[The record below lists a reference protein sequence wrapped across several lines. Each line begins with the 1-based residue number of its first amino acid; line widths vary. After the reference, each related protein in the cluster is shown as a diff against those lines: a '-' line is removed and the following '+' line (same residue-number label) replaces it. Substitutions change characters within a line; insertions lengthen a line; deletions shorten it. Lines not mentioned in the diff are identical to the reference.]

1 MTASFPHEQLPS
13 IIRQSFPLHPT
24 CFAGILLSKGGRNMF
39 EKRDEWCFLRL
50 RAAQLFEEGN
60 VKAALKLMKTINQEQ
75 IRKLDETKV
84 KYERIENC

>member
-1 MTASFPHEQLPS
+1 
-13 IIRQSFPLHPT
+13 
-24 CFAGILLSKGGRNMF
+24 MF

-60 VKAALKLMKTINQEQ
+60 VKAALRLMKTINREQ
-75 IRKLDETKV
+75 ARRLAEMTV